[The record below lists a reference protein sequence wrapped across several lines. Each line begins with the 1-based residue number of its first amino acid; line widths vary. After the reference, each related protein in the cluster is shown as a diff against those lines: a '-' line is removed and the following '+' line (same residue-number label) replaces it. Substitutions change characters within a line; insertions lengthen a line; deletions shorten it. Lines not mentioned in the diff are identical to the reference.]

1 MKKKLEPG
9 VSVNK
14 LNWKCIGNISVLF
27 KQDLPLTLID
37 VLVDMFVGWV
47 RVEIIGFSTLIFLFA
62 QALSYSVCNVHN
74 GQGNAFWIHFV
85 FYVTR
90 ENNDILATDFPL
102 IFGYITYGLLL
113 FKLYMIWSLTCLH
126 RVVNIPRSI
135 QPHLVTGEF
144 IVNLLEWTNKGQ
156 SVNTTL

>member
-1 MKKKLEPG
+1 MEIFL
-9 VSVNK
+9 SCSN
-14 LNWKCIGNISVLF
+14 NTCR
-27 KQDLPLTLID
+27 LTLID
-37 VLVDMFVGWV
+37 VLVVYVLVEFGWKLLGSQHWFFFYLHKPV
-47 RVEIIGFSTLIFLFA
+47 YIVYRL
-62 QALSYSVCNVHN
+62 HN
-74 GQGNAFWIHFV
+74 SQGNAFWIHFV

-90 ENNDILATDFPL
+90 ENYDILATDFPF
-102 IFGYITYGLLL
+102 IFGKITYGLLL

-135 QPHLVTGEF
+135 QADLVTGEF